1 MLPVTSSVL
10 NLYLFGQTGTPS
22 DLLQNT
28 WANRSNEVGETVDLD
43 TAQFM
48 TTGAGRFATGA
59 QSALVQAFFN
69 SGNTLAEGI
78 YSKAQLAGILGLSS
92 YGINF
97 QAYEYADATN
107 DWAERTFVFG
117 SQAFKLDDDVV
128 FRVAADG
135 TRTIENYRIVP
146 NEAVQENFDFVSSNP
161 LTILG
166 NIYLESVIDPST
178 IGRTVNINFTGPGQA
193 ATTYTESD
201 YLADLGNVAAWQ
213 ANSPSILDL
222 PSAMTSL
229 ATEAFQDGITAFLYN
244 DKPVVYGSAEDDILT
259 VPDNPFWYSYYQN
272 GVVMIGGDGD
282 DVITGTS
289 ADDLF
294 IGGEGAD
301 IYNGAGGY
309 DTVSYIASASVNIN
323 LDDMSQ
329 NTGDAEG
336 DVYNGISLIVGSKFA
351 DSFRGVQGEENH
363 FDGEGGD
370 DTFVF
375 NDRLDTATGGAG
387 ADIFKIES
395 YLNSPTIGWF
405 PAFFVHMDD
414 YDFNAPEYFNFSV
427 VKDFNPGEGDKLD
440 FSQFFDLAEARLD
453 VPDGS
458 YQAVID
464 TLVQFE
470 KLSWQQGNN
479 AVVRFALTSYTDNP
493 EDGYDV
499 WYAGVVLENFDASS
513 LNGGMFLV

>member
-69 SGNTLAEGI
+69 SGSTLAEGI

-97 QAYEYADATN
+97 QSYEYADATN
-107 DWAERTFVFG
+107 DWAERTFIFG

-178 IGRTVNINFTGPGQA
+178 IGRTVNINFTGPGQT

-201 YLADLGNVAAWQ
+201 YLADLGDVTAWQ
-213 ANSPSILDL
+213 ANS
-222 PSAMTSL
+222 
-229 ATEAFQDGITAFLYN
+229 
-244 DKPVVYGSAEDDILT
+244 
-259 VPDNPFWYSYYQN
+259 
-272 GVVMIGGDGD
+272 GV
-282 DVITGTS
+282 
-289 ADDLF
+289 
-294 IGGEGAD
+294 
-301 IYNGAGGY
+301 
-309 DTVSYIASASVNIN
+309 
-323 LDDMSQ
+323 
-329 NTGDAEG
+329 
-336 DVYNGISLIVGSKFA
+336 
-351 DSFRGVQGEENH
+351 
-363 FDGEGGD
+363 
-370 DTFVF
+370 
-375 NDRLDTATGGAG
+375 
-387 ADIFKIES
+387 
-395 YLNSPTIGWF
+395 
-405 PAFFVHMDD
+405 
-414 YDFNAPEYFNFSV
+414 AP
-427 VKDFNPGEGDKLD
+427 
-440 FSQFFDLAEARLD
+440 
-453 VPDGS
+453 
-458 YQAVID
+458 
-464 TLVQFE
+464 
-470 KLSWQQGNN
+470 
-479 AVVRFALTSYTDNP
+479 
-493 EDGYDV
+493 
-499 WYAGVVLENFDASS
+499 
-513 LNGGMFLV
+513 